1 MSIRNSDME
10 VLMSPLRESVDTT
23 FDQTGYF
30 LLVNLQNS
38 TTNWNSR
45 HVRDFLDSISFCS
58 EDHSRSPKV
67 NDWLL

>member
-1 MSIRNSDME
+1 MSIRNADME

-30 LLVNLQNS
+30 LLIVCKS
-38 TTNWNSR
+38 SKFD
-45 HVRDFLDSISFCS
+45 DFLDSISFCS